1 MELFSEDIVSSDLF
15 KFFVVAVMSLLIG
28 LSQRKLYLRNEE
40 PSHTFGS
47 DRTFTIIGILGF
59 ILYIIGDGSL
69 IPFLC
74 GGFAL
79 TVLLVVYYANKVFVR
94 QSYGFTSI
102 VISLVTYCLA
112 PLIYAKEL
120 WLAILVVVSILILT
134 EMKDKFIQFTKSM
147 NDEEFTNLA
156 KFLIIAGVILPV
168 LPKNE
173 LIEGTGLTPY
183 SIWLATVV
191 ISGISYISYLVKKYL
206 FKDSGVIITGILG
219 GIYSST
225 ATCIILAKKAKEQ
238 TLNNIS
244 EYVSAIFWAITM
256 MYAKIL
262 VLLGIFNMD
271 LLKQYWYLFI
281 VMIVVSALTAIFF
294 RKKRGKDARL
304 NEEKILVEEEEEKNP
319 LEFKVSL
326 LFAVLFVAFTL
337 VTHYA
342 LQYFGDSGLRI
353 LSIIVGVTDIN
364 PFIINLFQG
373 HHNLESSLL
382 ILAAFQAII
391 SNNVVKMF
399 YGIFFSGKTI
409 TKELVKGFCVIVIV
423 NILLIIFAV

>member
-1 MELFSEDIVSSDLF
+1 MDLLDKNIISLDLF
-15 KFFVVAVMSLLIG
+15 YFLVVGLLSLVIG

-74 GGFAL
+74 GGFTL

-94 QSYGFTSI
+94 QSHGITSI
-102 VISLVTYCLA
+102 VIALVTYCLA
-112 PLIYAKEL
+112 PLIYTKEL
-120 WLAILVVVSILILT
+120 WLIFLVVVSILILT
-134 EMKDKFIQFTKSM
+134 EMKDKFIEFTKSM
-147 NDEEFTNLA
+147 NDEEFSNLA
-156 KFLIIAGVILPV
+156 KFLIVAGVILPV

-191 ISGISYISYLVKKYL
+191 ISGISYISYLVKKYV
-206 FKDSGVIITGILG
+206 FKEGGIIITGILG

-225 ATCIILAKKAKEQ
+225 ATCIILAKKAKEDSKRV
-238 TLNNIS
+238 S

-256 MYAKIL
+256 MYLKIL
-262 VLLGIFNMD
+262 VLLGIFNID
-271 LLKQYWYLFI
+271 LLKQYWYLFA
-281 VMIVVSALTAIFF
+281 VMIVVSALTAVLFH
-294 RKKRGKDARL
+294 KRNDQGE
-304 NEEKILVEEEEEKNP
+304 NNGESVVVEEDKNP
-319 LEFKVSL
+319 LEFKVSI
-326 LFAVLFVAFTL
+326 LFAILFVAFTL

-342 LQYFGDSGLRI
+342 LIYFGDSGLKV

-364 PFIINLFQG
+364 PFIINLFQS
-373 HHNLESSLL
+373 HHNIDSALL

-399 YGIFFSGKTI
+399 YGIFFSGKTL
-409 TKELVKGFCVIVIV
+409 TKELVKGFGVIVVV

>member
-1 MELFSEDIVSSDLF
+1 MNLLDKNIVSSDLF
-15 KFFVVAVMSLLIG
+15 YFLVVGLLSLVIG

-59 ILYIIGDGSL
+59 ILYVIGDGSL

-74 GGFAL
+74 GGFTL

-94 QSYGFTSI
+94 QSHGITSI
-102 VISLVTYCLA
+102 VIALVTYCLA
-112 PLIYAKEL
+112 PLIYTKEL
-120 WLAILVVVSILILT
+120 WLTILVVVSILILT
-134 EMKDKFIQFTKSM
+134 EMKDKFIEFTKSM
-147 NDEEFTNLA
+147 NDEEFSNLA
-156 KFLIIAGVILPV
+156 KFLIVAGVILPV

-191 ISGISYISYLVKKYL
+191 ISGISYISYLVKKYV
-206 FKDSGVIITGILG
+206 FKEGGIIITGILG

-225 ATCIILAKKAKEQ
+225 ATCIILAKKAKEDSKRV
-238 TLNNIS
+238 S

-256 MYAKIL
+256 MYMKIL
-262 VLLGIFNMD
+262 VLLGIFNID
-271 LLKQYWYLFI
+271 LLKQYWYLFA
-281 VMIVVSALTAIFF
+281 VMIVVSALTAVLFH
-294 RKKRGKDARL
+294 KRNDQGE
-304 NEEKILVEEEEEKNP
+304 NNGESVVVEEDKNP
-319 LEFKVSL
+319 LEFKVSI
-326 LFAVLFVAFTL
+326 LFAILFVAFTL

-342 LQYFGDSGLRI
+342 LIYFGDSGLKV

-364 PFIINLFQG
+364 PFIINLFQS
-373 HHNLESSLL
+373 HHNIDSALL

-399 YGIFFSGKTI
+399 YGIFFSGKTL
-409 TKELVKGFCVIVIV
+409 TKDLVKGFGVIIVV

>member
-1 MELFSEDIVSSDLF
+1 MNLLDKNIVSSDLF
-15 KFFVVAVMSLLIG
+15 YFLVVGLLSLVIG

-47 DRTFTIIGILGF
+47 DRTFTVIGILGF
-59 ILYIIGDGSL
+59 ILYVIGDGSL

-74 GGFAL
+74 GGFTL

-94 QSYGFTSI
+94 QSHGITSI
-102 VISLVTYCLA
+102 VIALVTYCLA
-112 PLIYAKEL
+112 PLIYTKEL
-120 WLAILVVVSILILT
+120 WLTILVVVSILILT
-134 EMKDKFIQFTKSM
+134 EMKDKFIEFTKSM
-147 NDEEFTNLA
+147 NDEEFSNLA
-156 KFLIIAGVILPV
+156 KFLIVAGVILPV

-191 ISGISYISYLVKKYL
+191 ISGISYISYLVKKYV
-206 FKDSGVIITGILG
+206 FKEGGIIITGILG

-225 ATCIILAKKAKEQ
+225 ATCIILAKKAKEDSKRV
-238 TLNNIS
+238 S

-256 MYAKIL
+256 MYMKIL
-262 VLLGIFNMD
+262 VLLGIFNID
-271 LLKQYWYLFI
+271 LLKQYWYLFA
-281 VMIVVSALTAIFF
+281 VMIVVSALTAVLFH
-294 RKKRGKDARL
+294 KRNDQGE
-304 NEEKILVEEEEEKNP
+304 NNGESVVVEEDKNP
-319 LEFKVSL
+319 LEFKVSI
-326 LFAVLFVAFTL
+326 LFAILFVAFTL

-342 LQYFGDSGLRI
+342 LIYFGDSGLKV

-364 PFIINLFQG
+364 PFIINLFQS
-373 HHNLESSLL
+373 HHNIDSALL

-399 YGIFFSGKTI
+399 YGIFFSGKTL
-409 TKELVKGFCVIVIV
+409 TKDLVKGFGVIIVV

>member
-1 MELFSEDIVSSDLF
+1 MNLLDKNIVSSDLF
-15 KFFVVAVMSLLIG
+15 YFLVIGLLSLVIG

-59 ILYIIGDGSL
+59 ILYVIGDGSL

-74 GGFAL
+74 GGFTL

-94 QSYGFTSI
+94 QSHGITSI
-102 VISLVTYCLA
+102 VIALVTYCLA
-112 PLIYAKEL
+112 PLIYTKEL
-120 WLAILVVVSILILT
+120 WLTILVVVSILILT
-134 EMKDKFIQFTKSM
+134 EMKDKFIEFTKSM
-147 NDEEFTNLA
+147 NDEEFSNLA
-156 KFLIIAGVILPV
+156 KFLIVAGVILPV

-191 ISGISYISYLVKKYL
+191 ISGISYISYLVKKYV
-206 FKDSGVIITGILG
+206 FKEGGIIITGILG

-225 ATCIILAKKAKEQ
+225 ATCIILAKKAKEDSKRV
-238 TLNNIS
+238 S

-256 MYAKIL
+256 MYMKIL
-262 VLLGIFNMD
+262 VLLGIFNID
-271 LLKQYWYLFI
+271 LLKQYWYLFA
-281 VMIVVSALTAIFF
+281 VMIVVSALTAVLFH
-294 RKKRGKDARL
+294 KRNDQGE
-304 NEEKILVEEEEEKNP
+304 NNGESVVVEEDKNP
-319 LEFKVSL
+319 LEFKVSI
-326 LFAVLFVAFTL
+326 LFAILFVAFTL

-342 LQYFGDSGLRI
+342 LIYFGDSGLKV

-364 PFIINLFQG
+364 PFIINLFQS
-373 HHNLESSLL
+373 HHNIDSALL

-399 YGIFFSGKTI
+399 YGIFFSGKTL
-409 TKELVKGFCVIVIV
+409 TKELVKGFGVIIVV

>member
-1 MELFSEDIVSSDLF
+1 MDLLDKNIISLDLF
-15 KFFVVAVMSLLIG
+15 YFLVVGLLSLVIG

-74 GGFAL
+74 GGFTL

-94 QSYGFTSI
+94 QSHGITSI
-102 VISLVTYCLA
+102 VIALVTYCLA
-112 PLIYAKEL
+112 PLIYTKEL
-120 WLAILVVVSILILT
+120 WLTFLVVVSILILT
-134 EMKDKFIQFTKSM
+134 EMKDKFIEFTKSM
-147 NDEEFTNLA
+147 NDEEFSNLA
-156 KFLIIAGVILPV
+156 KFLIVAGVILPV

-191 ISGISYISYLVKKYL
+191 ISGISYISYLVKKYV
-206 FKDSGVIITGILG
+206 FKEGGIIITGILG

-225 ATCIILAKKAKEQ
+225 ATCIILAKKAKEDSKRV
-238 TLNNIS
+238 S

-256 MYAKIL
+256 MYLKIL
-262 VLLGIFNMD
+262 VLLGIFNID
-271 LLKQYWYLFI
+271 LLKQYWYLFA
-281 VMIVVSALTAIFF
+281 VMIVVSALTAVLFH
-294 RKKRGKDARL
+294 KRNDQGE
-304 NEEKILVEEEEEKNP
+304 NNGESVVVEEDKNP
-319 LEFKVSL
+319 LEFKVSI
-326 LFAVLFVAFTL
+326 LFAILFVAFTL

-342 LQYFGDSGLRI
+342 LIYFGDSGLKV

-364 PFIINLFQG
+364 PFIINLFQS
-373 HHNLESSLL
+373 HHNIDSALL

-399 YGIFFSGKTI
+399 YGIFFSGKTL
-409 TKELVKGFCVIVIV
+409 TKELVKGFGVIVVV

>member
-1 MELFSEDIVSSDLF
+1 MNLLDKNIVSSDLF
-15 KFFVVAVMSLLIG
+15 YFLVVGLLSLVIG

-59 ILYIIGDGSL
+59 ILYVIGDGSL

-74 GGFAL
+74 GGFTL

-94 QSYGFTSI
+94 QSHGITSI
-102 VISLVTYCLA
+102 VIALVTYCLA
-112 PLIYAKEL
+112 PLIYTKEL
-120 WLAILVVVSILILT
+120 WLTILVVVSILILT
-134 EMKDKFIQFTKSM
+134 EMKDKFIEFTKSM
-147 NDEEFTNLA
+147 NDEEFSNLA
-156 KFLIIAGVILPV
+156 KFLIVAGVILPV

-191 ISGISYISYLVKKYL
+191 ISGISYISYLVKKYV
-206 FKDSGVIITGILG
+206 FKEGGIIITGILG

-225 ATCIILAKKAKEQ
+225 ATCIILAKKAKEDSKRV
-238 TLNNIS
+238 S

-256 MYAKIL
+256 MYMKIL
-262 VLLGIFNMD
+262 VLLGIFNID
-271 LLKQYWYLFI
+271 LLKQYWYLFA
-281 VMIVVSALTAIFF
+281 VMIVVSALTAVLFH
-294 RKKRGKDARL
+294 KRNDQGE
-304 NEEKILVEEEEEKNP
+304 NNGESVVVEEDKNP
-319 LEFKVSL
+319 LEFKVSI
-326 LFAVLFVAFTL
+326 LFAILFVAFTL

-342 LQYFGDSGLRI
+342 LIYFGDSGLKV

-364 PFIINLFQG
+364 PFIINLFQS
-373 HHNLESSLL
+373 HHNIDSALL

-399 YGIFFSGKTI
+399 YGIFFSGKTL
-409 TKELVKGFCVIVIV
+409 TKELVKGFGVIIVV

>member
-1 MELFSEDIVSSDLF
+1 MNLLDKNIVSSDLF
-15 KFFVVAVMSLLIG
+15 YFLVVGLLSLVIG

-59 ILYIIGDGSL
+59 ILYVIGDGSL

-74 GGFAL
+74 GGFTL

-94 QSYGFTSI
+94 QSHGITSI
-102 VISLVTYCLA
+102 VIALVTYCLA
-112 PLIYAKEL
+112 PLIYTKEL
-120 WLAILVVVSILILT
+120 WLTILVVVSILILT
-134 EMKDKFIQFTKSM
+134 EMKDKFIEFTKSM
-147 NDEEFTNLA
+147 NDEEFSNLA
-156 KFLIIAGVILPV
+156 KFLIVAGVILPV

-191 ISGISYISYLVKKYL
+191 ISGISYISYLVKKYV
-206 FKDSGVIITGILG
+206 FKEGGIIITGILG

-225 ATCIILAKKAKEQ
+225 ATCIILAKKAKEDSKRV
-238 TLNNIS
+238 S

-256 MYAKIL
+256 MYLKIL
-262 VLLGIFNMD
+262 VLLGIFNID
-271 LLKQYWYLFI
+271 LLKQYWYLFA
-281 VMIVVSALTAIFF
+281 VMIVVSALTAVLFH
-294 RKKRGKDARL
+294 KRNDQGE
-304 NEEKILVEEEEEKNP
+304 NNGESVVVEEDKNP
-319 LEFKVSL
+319 LEFKVSI
-326 LFAVLFVAFTL
+326 LFAILFVAFTL

-342 LQYFGDSGLRI
+342 LIYFGDSGLKV

-364 PFIINLFQG
+364 PFIINLFQS
-373 HHNLESSLL
+373 HHNIDSALL
-382 ILAAFQAII
+382 MLAAFQAII

-399 YGIFFSGKTI
+399 YGIFFSGKTL
-409 TKELVKGFCVIVIV
+409 TKELVKGFGVIIVV

>member
-1 MELFSEDIVSSDLF
+1 MNLLDKNIVSSDLF
-15 KFFVVAVMSLLIG
+15 YFLVVGLLSLVIG

-47 DRTFTIIGILGF
+47 DRTFTVIGILGF
-59 ILYIIGDGSL
+59 ILYVIGDGSL

-74 GGFAL
+74 GGFTL

-94 QSYGFTSI
+94 QSHGITSI
-102 VISLVTYCLA
+102 VIALVTYCLA
-112 PLIYAKEL
+112 PLIYTKEL
-120 WLAILVVVSILILT
+120 WLTILVVVSILILT
-134 EMKDKFIQFTKSM
+134 EMKDKFIEFTKSM
-147 NDEEFTNLA
+147 NDEEFSNLA
-156 KFLIIAGVILPV
+156 KFLIVAGVILPV

-191 ISGISYISYLVKKYL
+191 ISGISYISYLVKKYV
-206 FKDSGVIITGILG
+206 FKEGGIIITGILG

-225 ATCIILAKKAKEQ
+225 ATCIILAKKAKEDSKRV
-238 TLNNIS
+238 S

-256 MYAKIL
+256 MYMKIL
-262 VLLGIFNMD
+262 VLLGIFNID
-271 LLKQYWYLFI
+271 LLKQYWYLFA
-281 VMIVVSALTAIFF
+281 VMIVVSALTAVLFH
-294 RKKRGKDARL
+294 KRNDQGE
-304 NEEKILVEEEEEKNP
+304 NNGESVVVEEDKNP
-319 LEFKVSL
+319 LEFKVSI
-326 LFAVLFVAFTL
+326 LFAILFVAFTL

-342 LQYFGDSGLRI
+342 LIYFGDSGLKV

-364 PFIINLFQG
+364 PFIINLFQS
-373 HHNLESSLL
+373 HHNIDSALL

-399 YGIFFSGKTI
+399 YGIFFSGKTL
-409 TKELVKGFCVIVIV
+409 TKELVKGFGVIIVV

>member
-1 MELFSEDIVSSDLF
+1 MNLLDKNIVSLDLF
-15 KFFVVAVMSLLIG
+15 YFLVVGLLSLVIG

-59 ILYIIGDGSL
+59 ILYVIGDGSL

-74 GGFAL
+74 GGFTL

-94 QSYGFTSI
+94 QSHGITSI
-102 VISLVTYCLA
+102 VIALVTYCLA
-112 PLIYAKEL
+112 PLIYTKEL
-120 WLAILVVVSILILT
+120 WLTILVVVSILILT
-134 EMKDKFIQFTKSM
+134 EMKDKFIEFTKSM
-147 NDEEFTNLA
+147 NDEEFSNLA
-156 KFLIIAGVILPV
+156 KFLIVAGVILPV

-191 ISGISYISYLVKKYL
+191 ISGISYISYLVKKYV
-206 FKDSGVIITGILG
+206 FKEGGIIITGILG

-225 ATCIILAKKAKEQ
+225 ATCIILAKKAKEDSKRV
-238 TLNNIS
+238 S

-256 MYAKIL
+256 MYMKIL
-262 VLLGIFNMD
+262 VLLGIFNID
-271 LLKQYWYLFI
+271 LLKQYWYLFA
-281 VMIVVSALTAIFF
+281 VMIVVSALTAVLFH
-294 RKKRGKDARL
+294 KRNDQGE
-304 NEEKILVEEEEEKNP
+304 NNGESVVVEEDKNP
-319 LEFKVSL
+319 LEFKVSI
-326 LFAVLFVAFTL
+326 LFAILFVAFTL

-342 LQYFGDSGLRI
+342 LIYFGDSGLKV

-364 PFIINLFQG
+364 PFIINLFQS
-373 HHNLESSLL
+373 HHNIDSALL

-399 YGIFFSGKTI
+399 YGIFFSGKTL
-409 TKELVKGFCVIVIV
+409 TKELVKGFGVIIVV

>member
-1 MELFSEDIVSSDLF
+1 MDLLDKNIISLDLF
-15 KFFVVAVMSLLIG
+15 YFLVVGLLSLVIG

-74 GGFAL
+74 GAFTL

-94 QSYGFTSI
+94 QSHGITSI
-102 VISLVTYCLA
+102 VIALVTYCLA
-112 PLIYAKEL
+112 PLIYTKEL
-120 WLAILVVVSILILT
+120 WLTFLVVVSILILT
-134 EMKDKFIQFTKSM
+134 EMKDKFIEFTKSM
-147 NDEEFTNLA
+147 NDEEFSNLA
-156 KFLIIAGVILPV
+156 KFLIVAGVILPV

-191 ISGISYISYLVKKYL
+191 ISGISYISYLVKKYV
-206 FKDSGVIITGILG
+206 FKEGGIIITGILG

-225 ATCIILAKKAKEQ
+225 ATCIILAKKAKEDSKRV
-238 TLNNIS
+238 S

-256 MYAKIL
+256 MYLKIL
-262 VLLGIFNMD
+262 VLLGIFNID
-271 LLKQYWYLFI
+271 LLKQYWYLFA
-281 VMIVVSALTAIFF
+281 VMIVVSALTAVLFH
-294 RKKRGKDARL
+294 KRNDQGE
-304 NEEKILVEEEEEKNP
+304 NNGESVVVEEDKNP
-319 LEFKVSL
+319 LEFKVSI
-326 LFAVLFVAFTL
+326 LFAILFVAFTL

-342 LQYFGDSGLRI
+342 LIYFGDSGLKV

-364 PFIINLFQG
+364 PFIINLFQS
-373 HHNLESSLL
+373 HHNIDSALL

-399 YGIFFSGKTI
+399 YGIFFSGKTL
-409 TKELVKGFCVIVIV
+409 TKELVKGFGVIVVV

>member
-1 MELFSEDIVSSDLF
+1 MDLLDKNIISLDLF
-15 KFFVVAVMSLLIG
+15 YFLVVGLLSLVIG

-74 GGFAL
+74 GGFTL

-94 QSYGFTSI
+94 QSHGITSI
-102 VISLVTYCLA
+102 VIALVTYCLA
-112 PLIYAKEL
+112 PLIYTKEL
-120 WLAILVVVSILILT
+120 WLTFLVVVSILVLT
-134 EMKDKFIQFTKSM
+134 EMKDKFIEFTKNM
-147 NDEEFTNLA
+147 NDEEFINLA
-156 KFLIIAGVILPV
+156 KFLIVAGVILPV

-191 ISGISYISYLVKKYL
+191 ISGISYISYLVKKYV
-206 FKDSGVIITGILG
+206 FKEGGIIITGILG

-225 ATCIILAKKAKEQ
+225 ATCIILAKKAKEDSKRV
-238 TLNNIS
+238 S

-256 MYAKIL
+256 MYLKIL
-262 VLLGIFNMD
+262 VLLGIFNID
-271 LLKQYWYLFI
+271 LLKQYWYLFA
-281 VMIVVSALTAIFF
+281 VMIVVSALTAVLFH
-294 RKKRGKDARL
+294 KRNDQGE
-304 NEEKILVEEEEEKNP
+304 NNGESVVVEEDKNP
-319 LEFKVSL
+319 LEFKVSI
-326 LFAVLFVAFTL
+326 LFAILFVAFTL

-342 LQYFGDSGLRI
+342 LIYFGDSGLKV

-364 PFIINLFQG
+364 PFIINLFQS
-373 HHNLESSLL
+373 HHNIDSALL

-399 YGIFFSGKTI
+399 YGIFFSGKTL
-409 TKELVKGFCVIVIV
+409 TKQLVKGFGVIVVV

>member
-1 MELFSEDIVSSDLF
+1 MNLLDKNIVSLDLF
-15 KFFVVAVMSLLIG
+15 YFLVIGLLSLVIG

-59 ILYIIGDGSL
+59 ILYVIGDGSL

-74 GGFAL
+74 GGFTL

-94 QSYGFTSI
+94 QSHGITSI
-102 VISLVTYCLA
+102 VIALVTYCLA
-112 PLIYAKEL
+112 PLIYTKEL
-120 WLAILVVVSILILT
+120 WLTILVVVSILILT
-134 EMKDKFIQFTKSM
+134 EMKDKFIEFTKSM
-147 NDEEFTNLA
+147 NDEEFSNLA
-156 KFLIIAGVILPV
+156 KFLIVAGVILPV

-191 ISGISYISYLVKKYL
+191 ISGISYISYLVKKYV
-206 FKDSGVIITGILG
+206 FKEGGIIITGILG

-225 ATCIILAKKAKEQ
+225 ATCIILAKKAKEDSKRV
-238 TLNNIS
+238 S

-256 MYAKIL
+256 MYMKIL
-262 VLLGIFNMD
+262 VLLGIFNID
-271 LLKQYWYLFI
+271 LLKQYWYLFA
-281 VMIVVSALTAIFF
+281 VMIVVSALTAVLFH
-294 RKKRGKDARL
+294 KRNDQGE
-304 NEEKILVEEEEEKNP
+304 NNGESVVVEEDKNP
-319 LEFKVSL
+319 LEFKVSI
-326 LFAVLFVAFTL
+326 LFAILFVAFTL

-342 LQYFGDSGLRI
+342 LIYFGDSGLKV

-364 PFIINLFQG
+364 PFIINLFQS
-373 HHNLESSLL
+373 HHNIDSALL

-399 YGIFFSGKTI
+399 YGIFFSGKTL
-409 TKELVKGFCVIVIV
+409 TKELVKGFGVIIVV

>member
-1 MELFSEDIVSSDLF
+1 MNLLDKNIVSSDLF
-15 KFFVVAVMSLLIG
+15 YFLVVGLLSLVIG

-59 ILYIIGDGSL
+59 ILYVIGDGSL

-74 GGFAL
+74 GGFTL

-94 QSYGFTSI
+94 QSHGITSI
-102 VISLVTYCLA
+102 VIALVTYCLA
-112 PLIYAKEL
+112 PLIYTKEL
-120 WLAILVVVSILILT
+120 WLTILVVVSILILT
-134 EMKDKFIQFTKSM
+134 EMKDKFIEFTKSM
-147 NDEEFTNLA
+147 NDEEFSNLA
-156 KFLIIAGVILPV
+156 KFLIVAGVILPV

-191 ISGISYISYLVKKYL
+191 ISGISYISYLVKKYV
-206 FKDSGVIITGILG
+206 FKEGGIIITGILG

-225 ATCIILAKKAKEQ
+225 ATCIILAKKAKEDSKRV
-238 TLNNIS
+238 S

-256 MYAKIL
+256 MYLKIL
-262 VLLGIFNMD
+262 VLLGIFNID
-271 LLKQYWYLFI
+271 LLKQYWYLFV
-281 VMIVVSALTAIFF
+281 VMIVVSALTAVLFH
-294 RKKRGKDARL
+294 KRNDQGE
-304 NEEKILVEEEEEKNP
+304 NNGESVVVEEDKNP
-319 LEFKVSL
+319 LEFKVSI
-326 LFAVLFVAFTL
+326 LFAILFVAFTL

-342 LQYFGDSGLRI
+342 LIYFGDSGLKV

-364 PFIINLFQG
+364 PFIINLFQS
-373 HHNLESSLL
+373 HHNIDSALL

-399 YGIFFSGKTI
+399 YGIFFSGKTL
-409 TKELVKGFCVIVIV
+409 TKELVKGFGVIIVV

>member
-1 MELFSEDIVSSDLF
+1 MNLLDKNIVSSDLF
-15 KFFVVAVMSLLIG
+15 YFLVVGLLSLVIG

-59 ILYIIGDGSL
+59 ILYVIGDGSL

-74 GGFAL
+74 GGFTL

-94 QSYGFTSI
+94 QSHGITSI
-102 VISLVTYCLA
+102 VIALVTYCLT
-112 PLIYAKEL
+112 PLIYTKEL
-120 WLAILVVVSILILT
+120 WLTILVVVSILILT
-134 EMKDKFIQFTKSM
+134 EMKDKFIEFTKSM
-147 NDEEFTNLA
+147 NDEEFSNLA
-156 KFLIIAGVILPV
+156 KFLIVAGVILPV

-191 ISGISYISYLVKKYL
+191 ISGISYISYLVKKYV
-206 FKDSGVIITGILG
+206 FKEGGIIITGILG

-225 ATCIILAKKAKEQ
+225 ATCIILAKKAKED
-238 TLNNIS
+238 S
-244 EYVSAIFWAITM
+244 MRVPEYVSAIFWAITM
-256 MYAKIL
+256 MYLKIL
-262 VLLGIFNMD
+262 VLLGIFNID
-271 LLKQYWYLFI
+271 LLKQYWYLFA
-281 VMIVVSALTAIFF
+281 VMIVVSALTAVLFH
-294 RKKRGKDARL
+294 KRNDQGE
-304 NEEKILVEEEEEKNP
+304 NNGESVVVEEDKNP
-319 LEFKVSL
+319 LEFKVSI
-326 LFAVLFVAFTL
+326 LFAILFVAFTL

-342 LQYFGDSGLRI
+342 LIYFGDSGLKV

-364 PFIINLFQG
+364 PFIINLFQS
-373 HHNLESSLL
+373 HHNIDSALL

-399 YGIFFSGKTI
+399 YGIFFSGKTL
-409 TKELVKGFCVIVIV
+409 TKELVKGFGVIIVV

>member
-1 MELFSEDIVSSDLF
+1 MNLLDKNIVSSDLF
-15 KFFVVAVMSLLIG
+15 YFLVVGLLSLVIG

-59 ILYIIGDGSL
+59 ILYVIGDGSL

-74 GGFAL
+74 GGFTL

-94 QSYGFTSI
+94 QSHGITSI
-102 VISLVTYCLA
+102 VIALVTYCLA
-112 PLIYAKEL
+112 PLIYTKEL
-120 WLAILVVVSILILT
+120 WLTILVVVSILILT
-134 EMKDKFIQFTKSM
+134 EMKDKFIEFTKSM
-147 NDEEFTNLA
+147 NDEEFSNLA
-156 KFLIIAGVILPV
+156 KFLIVAGVILPV

-191 ISGISYISYLVKKYL
+191 ISGISYISYLVKKYV
-206 FKDSGVIITGILG
+206 FKEGGIIITGILG

-225 ATCIILAKKAKEQ
+225 ATCIILAKKAKED
-238 TLNNIS
+238 TKRVS

-256 MYAKIL
+256 MYLKIL
-262 VLLGIFNMD
+262 VLLGIFNID
-271 LLKQYWYLFI
+271 LLKQYWYLFA
-281 VMIVVSALTAIFF
+281 VMIVVSALTAILFH
-294 RKKRGKDARL
+294 KRNDQGENKG
-304 NEEKILVEEEEEKNP
+304 ESVVVEEDKNP
-319 LEFKVSL
+319 LEFKVSI
-326 LFAVLFVAFTL
+326 LFAILFVAFTL

-342 LQYFGDSGLRI
+342 LIYFGDSGLKV

-364 PFIINLFQG
+364 PFIINLFQS
-373 HHNLESSLL
+373 HHNIDSALL
-382 ILAAFQAII
+382 MLAAFQAII

-399 YGIFFSGKTI
+399 YGIFFSGKTL
-409 TKELVKGFCVIVIV
+409 TKELVKGFGVIIVV